1 MLYWGFPGHLT
12 ASCPASRISG
22 MPLPSG
28 AARAVLALLLA
39 LATGFPWAGTW
50 AASAGDPAL
59 VSQALRDDTIHLR
72 AARIDP
78 AAEPW
83 SVPAASSA
91 ATPRYWIVQVRGPVG
106 RRSRVMLQDAGGDV
120 LRYLPNRAY
129 LVRAGRDAAARIAAD
144 PQVTWMGPYRA
155 AYRVDLDIGRVA
167 WTDPRRP
174 ADDGEQ
180 LLVVSLFPGEDPD
193 SLWAGAAATG
203 AVLRS
208 VDRDPDAPRWF
219 VRAAEG
225 TARALAGIEGVE
237 WVEELGQITLRNET
251 TRWVAQSNVVVETPV
266 WDAGLHGE
274 GQVIGHIDGPIRMD
288 SCYFLDPVDNTP
300 GPAHRKVVAYRGPLS
315 SDPHGTHTAG
325 SAAGW
330 NAGGSLANAGLA
342 YAARLSHT
350 RSVLVSGYL
359 DAPSNLYGYLALA
372 HDDGARV
379 HTNSWGDDTR
389 TSYTWWCVDIDRFS
403 RDHEEDLVLFA
414 VTNMSTLRTPEN
426 AKNALAVG
434 ATEQAPNQE
443 NHGSGGQ
450 GPTADGR
457 RKPELYLPGV
467 GIVSAGTGSCD
478 TSTMSGT
485 SMACPAVAG
494 AAALVRQYYVDGFYP
509 TGLAT
514 PADALVPTG
523 ALLKATLLNGARD
536 MTGVF
541 GYPSAQ
547 EGWGRLLLDDALYFA
562 GDTDG
567 IVVRDV
573 RNFVGLSTGEAD
585 EVQVLARDG
594 SAFAVTLV
602 FTDPPAAHAAVFAT
616 VNDLDLEVSGPDGVF
631 RGNAFAGGVPVHG
644 GAADNVNNVERVV
657 FPAGS
662 FTPGG
667 WIVRVAGTNV
677 PDGPQGYAL
686 HIAGE
691 VSEAVAVGAA
701 VREGPSPGATIL
713 AQNHPNPFARGT
725 SISFALARRGH
736 VLLDVY
742 DISGRHVRTLSQGV
756 LGEGAYTV
764 PWDGRDAGGEEVAGG
779 IYFYRLQ
786 AGGIDETR
794 KMVVLR

>member
-1 MLYWGFPGHLT
+1 
-12 ASCPASRISG
+12 
-22 MPLPSG
+22 
-28 AARAVLALLLA
+28 
-39 LATGFPWAGTW
+39 
-50 AASAGDPAL
+50 
-59 VSQALRDDTIHLR
+59 
-72 AARIDP
+72 
-78 AAEPW
+78 
-83 SVPAASSA
+83 
-91 ATPRYWIVQVRGPVG
+91 
-106 RRSRVMLQDAGGDV
+106 
-120 LRYLPNRAY
+120 
-129 LVRAGRDAAARIAAD
+129 
-144 PQVTWMGPYRA
+144 
-155 AYRVDLDIGRVA
+155 
-167 WTDPRRP
+167 DPRRP
-174 ADDGEQ
+174 AREDER

-193 SLWAGAAATG
+193 SLWPEAAATG

-208 VDRDPDAPRWF
+208 VDRDPAAPRWF
-219 VRAAEG
+219 VRTGADG
-225 TARALAGIEGVE
+225 PGALAAIEGVE
-237 WVEELGQITLRNET
+237 WVEELGQITPRNET

-274 GQVIGHIDGPIRMD
+274 GQILGHIDGPIRMD

-330 NAGGSLANAGLA
+330 NSSGSLANAGLA
-342 YAARLSHT
+342 YAARISHT

-359 DAPSNLYGYLALA
+359 DAPSNLYDYLALA

-403 RDHEEDLVLFA
+403 HDHEDDLVLFA
-414 VTNMSTLRTPEN
+414 VTNMSTLKTPEN
-426 AKNALAVG
+426 AKNVLAVG

-457 RKPELYLPGV
+457 RKPELSLPGV
-467 GIVSAGTGSCD
+467 GIVSAGTGACD
-478 TSTMSGT
+478 TALDSGT
-485 SMACPAVAG
+485 SMACPAVAA
-494 AAALVRQYYVDGFYP
+494 AAALARQYYVDGFYP
-509 TGLAT
+509 TGVAT
-514 PADALVPTG
+514 PGDALVPTG

-541 GYPSAQ
+541 GYPTAQ
-547 EGWGRLLLDDALYFA
+547 EGWGRLLLDDALYVA

-567 IVVRDV
+567 MVVRDV
-573 RNFVGLSTGEAD
+573 RNAVGLSTGEAD
-585 EVQVLARDG
+585 ELQVLAREG
-594 SAFAVTLV
+594 SPLAVTLV
-602 FTDPPAAHAAVFAT
+602 YTDPPAAHAAVFAR
-616 VNDLDLEVSGPDGVF
+616 VNDLDLEVTGPDGLF
-631 RGNAFAGGVPVHG
+631 RGNVFASGVPATG
-644 GAADNVNNVERVV
+644 GTADNLNNVERVV
-657 FPAGS
+657 FPAGT

-667 WIVRVAGTNV
+667 WIIRVVGTDV

-686 HIAGE
+686 HVAGE
-691 VSEAVAVGAA
+691 VSEAEAVGAI
-701 VREGPSPGATIL
+701 VREGPSPGATYL
-713 AQNHPNPFARGT
+713 AQNHPNPFARRTG
-725 SISFALARRGH
+725 ISFALARRDH

-764 PWDGRDAGGEEVAGG
+764 PWDGRDTTGNEVAGG